1 VSARRLR
8 LARIDAPAP
17 IGPVLLACNGDVLV
31 CRDFG
36 APETR
41 LWPLLRARFGPGV
54 ALEEADAPPDLA
66 VAIRAYFAGRLG
78 ALADV
83 PADGGGTAFQRRA
96 WAALRAIPPGE
107 TRSYG
112 DIAACLDQPRAAR
125 AVGLANALNPISLV
139 VPCHRVI
146 DRAGGLDRL
155 RRWHRAQ
162 ALAARA

>member
-1 VSARRLR
+1 MTARRLR

-54 ALEEADAPPDLA
+54 ALEEADALPGFA
-66 VAIRAYFAGRLG
+66 AIRAYLAGRLD
-78 ALADV
+78 ALDGV
-83 PADGGGTAFQRRA
+83 PADGGGKPVPAPPLGR
-96 WAALRAIPPGE
+96 ALRDIPAGE

-112 DIAACLDQPRAAR
+112 DIANASRPSPCGPRRRPRKR
-125 AVGLANALNPISLV
+125 A
-139 VPCHRVI
+139 
-146 DRAGGLDRL
+146 
-155 RRWHRAQ
+155 
-162 ALAARA
+162 